1 MRVLGNSILGT
12 IFSRY
17 SLMLNDKGLYRKVKV
32 DGQPSANIFITD
44 NPKTICEILGIDFN
58 RFDESNGEDAYIHI
72 IGSETFPKNLFLND
86 RKSSNNVI
94 LFREFLGEFLE
105 NNTLDREYTP
115 IDSDRVGDI
124 TGMDLKRKVEYYK
137 FILNSKQEV
146 AEKFNKMKSTLIDN
160 GYDVKNFSTDI
171 PNFMNSFESLF
182 EYKRFLM
189 ESDLN
194 TLLEEFGEHSKV
206 LS

>member
-32 DGQPSANIFITD
+32 DGQPSTNIFITD
-44 NPKTICEILGIDFN
+44 NPKTICDILGINFN
-58 RFDESNGEDAYIHI
+58 RFNESNGEDSYIHI

-94 LFREFLGEFLE
+94 LFREFLGEFLK
-105 NNTLDREYTP
+105 NNRLDKEVTP
-115 IDSDRVGDI
+115 IDSDRIEKV
-124 TGMDLKRKVEYYK
+124 TGMDLKRKVGYYK

-146 AEKFNKMKSTLIDN
+146 SDKFNKMKFTLIDD

-171 PNFMNSFESLF
+171 PNFINSFSSPF
-182 EYKRFLM
+182 EYKRFLI

-194 TLLEEFGEHSKV
+194 TLLEEFGEHSKT